1 MKYIILSVL
10 LMTGVATA
18 QHSNDHDHDHDHKMS
33 VARKPL
39 KAAEKTAV
47 TSILDKNDELFNA
60 FLKKDNALVEKKAKA
75 LSEAASQ
82 AKMGILKDIQAQTG
96 KLSTISG
103 SKSHEANMEAYES
116 FLKPLIKF
124 VQTYEVDKKFNIF
137 SCPMVKKSWIQD
149 TSVNKDVQNIYAM
162 EMLECGTQD
171 TKF

>member
-1 MKYIILSVL
+1 MKHIIISMI
-10 LMTGVATA
+10 LMTGLANA
-18 QHSNDHDHDHDHKMS
+18 QHPNDHDHDHDHKMS
-33 VARKPL
+33 EARKPL
-39 KAAEKTAV
+39 KAAEKKEV

-60 FLKKDNALVEKKAKA
+60 FLKKDNALIEKKAKA
-75 LSEAASQ
+75 LAETASQ
-82 AKMGILKDIQAQTG
+82 TKMGILKDISAQAD

-103 SKSHEANMEAYES
+103 SKSHEANMVAYEA

-149 TSVNKDVQNIYAM
+149 TSVNKDVQNVYAM